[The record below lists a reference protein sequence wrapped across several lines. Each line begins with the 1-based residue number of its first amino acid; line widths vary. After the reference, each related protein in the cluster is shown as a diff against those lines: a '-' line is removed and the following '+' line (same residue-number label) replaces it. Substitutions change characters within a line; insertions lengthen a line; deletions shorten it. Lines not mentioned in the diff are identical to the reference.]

1 MSIYKKPFH
10 IFLILIIT
18 ALWGCSNNPSV
29 LEFPATANSADEVQK
44 FSADMQSALD
54 RQIDVL
60 SPTAYEEA
68 REALDDAL
76 SAQEGGKDPEE
87 ILHAV
92 AVGRA
97 QLNEAS
103 KFAQISYVNMEDVVI
118 ARQAALTAGANKLFP
133 DDFKKADKNLRSV
146 TTDVEENK
154 LGAIA
159 ENRPILQQEYRDV
172 ELKAIK
178 KNNLGP
184 AHEAIALAKREGA
197 ATHAKQ
203 SLAIAELAVNNADAF
218 ITAYRNNTAAIQARS
233 ADALEKANHLVKIT
247 RSSKAGNKI
256 TSEESALIIEKEQIK
271 TQDKRDELALERDKN
286 QDLAVETR
294 NLKTDQEYNQSFET
308 ARAQFEKN
316 EAEVYRQGNQ
326 LVIRIK
332 SLNFPVNRSYLRGEN
347 YPVLGKVANVIKGF
361 NNPTVVVEG
370 HTDSDGSKEQN
381 NRLSAERSKTVS
393 NYFISSGVIERG
405 KIRTVGFGSKRPL
418 ASNETAAGKAQ
429 NRRVD
434 IIIDL

>member
-1 MSIYKKPFH
+1 MSIYKKQFYML
-10 IFLILIIT
+10 LILIIIT
-18 ALWGCSNNPSV
+18 FWGCSNYPTIV
-29 LEFPATANSADEVQK
+29 EFPATANSADEVQK
-44 FSADMQSALD
+44 FSSDMQSALD

-60 SPTAYEEA
+60 SPTSYEKA
-68 REALDDAL
+68 QDALDDAL
-76 SAQEGGKDPEE
+76 SAQERGKDPEV

-97 QLNEAS
+97 QLNEAN
-103 KFAQISYVNMEDVVI
+103 KFAQISHVNMEDVVI

-133 DDFKKADKNLRSV
+133 DDFKKADENLRAV

-154 LGAIA
+154 LGVIA
-159 ENRPILQQEYRDV
+159 ENRPILRQEYRDV

-184 AHEAIALAKREGA
+184 AHEAIALAIKEGA
-197 ATHAKQ
+197 STYAKQ

-218 ITAYRNNTAAIQARS
+218 ITAYRNNTYAIQARS

-256 TSEESALIIEKEQIK
+256 TSEESALMIEKEQIK
-271 TQDKRDELALERDKN
+271 TQDKRDELAMERSKS
-286 QDLAVETR
+286 QDMAVETR
-294 NLKTDQEYNQSFET
+294 YLKSDKEYNQSFET

-326 LVIRIK
+326 LVIRIR
-332 SLNFPVNRSYLRGEN
+332 SLNFPVNRSHLRGEN

-381 NRLSAERSKTVS
+381 DKLSAERSQTVS
-393 NYFISSGVIERG
+393 NYLISSGVIESE
-405 KIRTVGFGSKRPL
+405 KISTVGLGSKRPL
-418 ASNETAAGKAQ
+418 ASNKTAEGKAQ

-434 IIIDL
+434 IVIDL